1 MLCDKTH
8 WSDVDRLSQT
18 GTDNAKVTFCLIP
31 KMLVCVLIFDSVCLC
46 VCTSLCNPPL
56 GEGLR

>member
-8 WSDVDRLSQT
+8 WSET

-46 VCTSLCNPPL
+46 VCVRVCAILH
-56 GEGLR
+56 